1 MNSPAKTSS
10 GWGLLAALTGLNILN
25 FADRFLLIAF
35 STAIVPELGLTNLQ
49 FGLLTGVVFV
59 AVYSLFG
66 LFAGALADR
75 VHRGRLIAAAL
86 ALWSA
91 LTAATGM
98 AKSFVQMALP
108 RMLIGVGEA
117 CLTPASV
124 ALLAERFPASRRA
137 LAGGIYYMG
146 YPLGIGGSFIF
157 AGIVGPTLGW
167 RGGFVLLGIIGL
179 VAAAL
184 VLLLMRDPSR
194 ERVSGGLPRTALP
207 SIADSFRGIGGE
219 LRTNRAFVLTLAGAT
234 AFCFALGSGILDLL
248 WWVKERGF
256 AQAEGQKLLGLVF
269 LVGGTFGAFLGGA
282 GADWTHTRYGVGG
295 RLKFLASAILVT
307 APVVAMYR
315 IVPGDS
321 PLFLL
326 GAFVASIV
334 ALLLFGPV
342 LSAVQEQVAA
352 THRASAIAVLLLF
365 GALIGGASGNAAVGW
380 LADTF
385 TSSGTQ
391 EPLTLAILAVQSV
404 GLLSIPCFWL
414 AAQAQTRA
422 RFAET
427 VIADA

>member
-1 MNSPAKTSS
+1 MSKTGSA
-10 GWGLLAALTGLNILN
+10 WGLLAALTGLNILN

-86 ALWSA
+86 ALWSV
-91 LTAATGM
+91 LTAATGL

-167 RGGFVLLGIIGL
+167 RGGFMLLGAIG
-179 VAAAL
+179 VIAAAL
-184 VLLLMRDPSR
+184 VWLLLRDPSR
-194 ERVSGGLPRTALP
+194 EHRAGGLPRPALP
-207 SIADSFRGIGGE
+207 SLGDSFRGMGSE
-219 LRTNRAFVLTLAGAT
+219 LRTNRAFLLTIAGAT

-248 WWVKERGF
+248 WWVKERGYAAAE
-256 AQAEGQKLLGLVF
+256 AQKVLGLVF
-269 LVGGTFGAFLGGA
+269 LVGGTLGAFLGGA
-282 GADWTHTRYGVGG
+282 GADWMHARNGIGG
-295 RLKFLASAILVT
+295 RLKFLAMAILAT
-307 APVVAMYR
+307 APIIAMYR
-315 IVPGDS
+315 FVPGHTA
-321 PLFLL
+321 LFLL

-334 ALLLFGPV
+334 TLMLFGPV
-342 LSAVQEQVAA
+342 LSAVQEQVAPA
-352 THRASAIAVLLLF
+352 RRASSIAVVLLF
-365 GALIGGASGNAAVGW
+365 GALVGGAFGNAVSGW
-380 LADTF
+380 LVDRFITAGAT
-385 TSSGTQ
+385 
-391 EPLTLAILAVQSV
+391 EPYTLAILIVQTV
-404 GLLSIPCFWL
+404 GLLSVPLFWM
-414 AAQAQTRA
+414 AARAQARTQ
-422 RFAET
+422 FEQT
-427 VIADA
+427 VIAHA

>member
-1 MNSPAKTSS
+1 MTTTTTRTA

-75 VHRGRLIAAAL
+75 VHRGRLIAGAL
-86 ALWSA
+86 ALWSV
-91 LTAATGM
+91 LTAATGL
-98 AKSFVQMALP
+98 ARNFVQMALP

-157 AGIVGPTLGW
+157 AGIVSPTLGW
-167 RGGFVLLGIIGL
+167 RGGFILLGVFGII
-179 VAAAL
+179 AAAL

-194 ERVSGGLPRTALP
+194 EHRPGGLPRAPVP
-207 SIADSFRGIGGE
+207 SIADSFRGIGVE
-219 LRTNRAFVLTLAGAT
+219 LRHNRAFVLTLAGAT

-248 WWVKERGF
+248 WWVRERGY
-256 AQAEGQKLLGLVF
+256 AQAEGQKLLGVVF
-269 LVGGTFGAFLGGA
+269 LAGGTLGAFIGGA
-282 GADWTHTRYGVGG
+282 GADWMHARTGLGG
-295 RLKFLASAILVT
+295 RLKFLAIAILVT
-307 APVVAMYR
+307 APIVALYR
-315 IVPGDS
+315 LVPGHTG
-321 PLFLL
+321 LFVFGSL
-326 GAFVASIV
+326 VSSMV

-342 LSAVQEQVAA
+342 LSAIQEQVPVQR
-352 THRASAIAVLLLF
+352 RASAVAVLLLF
-365 GALIGGASGNAAVGW
+365 GALVGAAAGNAVVGW

-385 TSSGTQ
+385 TAAGTA

-404 GLLSIPCFWL
+404 GLLSIPLFWM
-414 AAQAQTRA
+414 AAGVQARAPFEQTVVA
-422 RFAET
+422 HA
-427 VIADA
+427 